1 MAATVPVAPR
11 PIESTV
17 PPLLRTGRTIG
28 VLVALALAAF
38 LALTSSPTEPAT
50 GSSTSDAAGLAVAT
64 GDLVNR
70 VAAVDDVTRV
80 TGGYVPNVGVVL
92 TTQVDE
98 LTSGG
103 IDEWVAEQLAG
114 QQALIDL
121 LDPAEDVI
129 FLLDI
134 AEPERIS
141 RLVAVSPGEI
151 SPTGAMT
158 SREAPAISTAPLRP
172 TFEPLPED

>member
-1 MAATVPVAPR
+1 MAATVPIAPR
-11 PIESTV
+11 PVEPAV
-17 PPLLRTGRTIG
+17 PPLLRTGRTVG
-28 VLVALALAAF
+28 VFVALMLAAY

-50 GSSTSDAAGLAVAT
+50 RSSTSDAAGLAVVT
-64 GDLVNR
+64 GDLVNL
-70 VAAVDDVTRV
+70 VAGVDDVSRV

-92 TTQVDE
+92 TTQVDQLE
-98 LTSGG
+98 SAR
-103 IDEWVAEQLAG
+103 IDDWVAERLAG

-141 RLVAVSPGEI
+141 RLVAISPGEI
-151 SPTGAMT
+151 SPTGTMA
-158 SREAPAISTAPLRP
+158 SREAPAISTAPLQP

>member
-1 MAATVPVAPR
+1 MAATVPIAPR
-11 PIESTV
+11 PLEPTV
-17 PPLLRTGRTIG
+17 PPLLRTARTVG
-28 VLVALALAAF
+28 VALALLLAAY
-38 LALTSSPTEPAT
+38 LAMTSSPTEPAT
-50 GSSTSDAAGLAVAT
+50 RASTSDAAGLAVAT

-70 VAAVDDVTRV
+70 VAAVDDVSRV

-92 TTQVDE
+92 TTQVEQLSSAD
-98 LTSGG
+98 
-103 IDEWVAEQLAG
+103 IDGWVADQLAG

-134 AEPERIS
+134 AQPERIS
-141 RLVAVSPGEI
+141 RLVAVSPSEI
-151 SPTGAMT
+151 SPTGAMA
-158 SREAPAISTAPLRP
+158 SREAPAISTAPLQP